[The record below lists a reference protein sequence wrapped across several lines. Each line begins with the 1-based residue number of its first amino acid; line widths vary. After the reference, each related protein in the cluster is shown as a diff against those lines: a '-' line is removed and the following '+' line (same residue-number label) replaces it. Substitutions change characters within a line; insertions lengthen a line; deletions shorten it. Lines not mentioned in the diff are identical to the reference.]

1 MVDLKAQGLSLL
13 YLILLGRQNLIPW
26 VGDKPV
32 RMIRISVVIKC
43 RSCGKT
49 GHNMKTC
56 LRRQARVATK
66 VSNSIITI
74 YYLLSC
80 ITCYNIVSVV
90 ILGKCW

>member
-56 LRRQARVATK
+56 LRRQARVA
-66 VSNSIITI
+66 ITI